1 MAALSGQLVVK
12 PATIDWPKENMWSP
26 IQAMG
31 RYAMTSSASVRRSR
45 SMALRAVSIRLRCE
59 SIAPLG
65 CPVVPEV

>member
-1 MAALSGQLVVK
+1 MVALSGQFVVK
-12 PATIDWPKENMWSP
+12 PATMDWLNENMWSP

-31 RYAMTSSASVRRSR
+31 RYAMTSSEASSRSR
-45 SMALRAVSIRLRCE
+45 STALRAVSMRFRCE